1 MTSRQRV
8 MKALRFEEPD
18 KVPVT
23 LAYET
28 PEEICHKYGREE
40 FIGKFR
46 NDVLAVHFR
55 PAEPS
60 PIIRKRYLK
69 DIPDSAQID
78 QWGRATA
85 PSSTGQSYQVF
96 SPLANVTRATELDDY
111 PFPDVSDPTLHA
123 HLDEEITRMHTA
135 GYAVQGYMSQTIFEL
150 AWELAGMEKLM
161 TDFYTNPQFVERLF
175 DIITNLRIIM
185 ARRFVE
191 AGVDVLRLGDDVGAQ
206 KGMLISP
213 KIWRRFLK
221 PRLAKIIEEAR
232 EIKENIPIFYHSDG
246 NVREII
252 PELIEIGVTILNPV
266 QPECMDPVEIKRKYG
281 DRLALWGTIGTQS
294 TLPFGTPEEVKIT
307 VARMCKEVGKGGG
320 FVISPTHSINPDVP
334 WENIVAF
341 YEAVEEY
348 NSTGV

>member
-28 PEEICHKYGREE
+28 PDEICRRYGKEE

-46 NDVLAVHFR
+46 NDVLPVRFR
-55 PAEPS
+55 PGEPS
-60 PIIRKRYLK
+60 PIIRERYLK
-69 DIPDSAQID
+69 GIPDSAHID
-78 QWGRATA
+78 QWGRATV

-96 SPLANVTRATELDDY
+96 SPLANVTRADELDDY
-111 PFPDVSDPTLHA
+111 PFPDVSDPTLHV
-123 HLDEEITRMHTA
+123 HLEEEVTRMHTD

-161 TDFYTNPQFVERLF
+161 TDFYSNPQFVERLF

-191 AGVDVLRLGDDVGAQ
+191 AGVDILRLGDDVGSQ

-213 KIWRRFLK
+213 QIWRIFLK
-221 PRLAKIIEEAR
+221 PRLAKIIEEAKKVR
-232 EIKENIPIFYHSDG
+232 KDIQIFYHSDG
-246 NVREII
+246 DVQEII
-252 PELIEIGVTILNPV
+252 PELIEIGVSILNPV
-266 QPECMDPVEIKRKYG
+266 QPEVMDPVEIKNKYG
-281 DRLALWGTIGTQS
+281 DRLALWGTIGTQT
-294 TLPFGTPEEVKIT
+294 TLPFGTPQDVKMA
-307 VARMCKEVGKGGG
+307 VAKMCKEVGRGGG
-320 FVISPTHSINPDVP
+320 FIISPTHSINPDVS

-341 YEAVEEY
+341 YEAAEEF
-348 NSTGV
+348 GVYH

>member
-1 MTSRQRV
+1 
-8 MKALRFEEPD
+8 
-18 KVPVT
+18 
-23 LAYET
+23 
-28 PEEICHKYGREE
+28 
-40 FIGKFR
+40 
-46 NDVLAVHFR
+46 
-55 PAEPS
+55 
-60 PIIRKRYLK
+60 
-69 DIPDSAQID
+69 
-78 QWGRATA
+78 
-85 PSSTGQSYQVF
+85 
-96 SPLANVTRATELDDY
+96 
-111 PFPDVSDPTLHA
+111 
-123 HLDEEITRMHTA
+123 
-135 GYAVQGYMSQTIFEL
+135 
-150 AWELAGMEKLM
+150 MEKLM

-232 EIKENIPIFYHSDG
+232 KIRENIPIFYHSDG

-320 FVISPTHSINPDVP
+320 FVISPTHSINADVP

-341 YEAVEEY
+341 YEAVEEFGVY

>member
-28 PEEICHKYGREE
+28 PDEICRRYGKEE
-40 FIGKFR
+40 SIGKFR
-46 NDVLAVHFR
+46 NDVLPVRFR
-55 PAEPS
+55 PAESS
-60 PIIRKRYLK
+60 PIIRERYLK
-69 DIPDSAQID
+69 GIPDSAHID

-96 SPLANVTRATELDDY
+96 SPLANVNRAAELDDY
-111 PFPDVSDPTLHA
+111 PFPDISDPTLHA
-123 HLDEEITRMHTA
+123 HLEEEIGRMHTA

-150 AWELAGMEKLM
+150 AWELTGMEKVM
-161 TDFYTNPQFVERLF
+161 RDFYTNPEFVERLF
-175 DIITNLRIIM
+175 DIITNRRIIM

-191 AGVDVLRLGDDVGAQ
+191 AGVDILRLGDDVGSQ

-221 PRLAKIIEEAR
+221 PRLAKIIAEAR
-232 EIKENIPIFYHSDG
+232 KVRKDIPIFYHSDG
-246 NVREII
+246 DVREII

-281 DRLALWGTIGTQS
+281 DKLALWGTIGTQ
-294 TLPFGTPEEVKIT
+294 TTMPFGTPEDVSIA

-320 FVISPTHSINPDVP
+320 FIISPTHSINADVP

-341 YEAVEEY
+341 YEAVEEF
-348 NSTGV
+348 GVYH